1 MTERAPRD
9 VAGVVVPIAQLG
21 VSVGLFW
28 LFGATEEKDL
38 FDAAMSLPWFI
49 MASLAGPPVAA
60 LLRRLLESPDLE
72 GDLWETRRV
81 FTSSFRGLLS
91 LHAVITAMGVL
102 TSRWVAA
109 GLFPGVPDTVR
120 FAGVLRIG
128 FVTYFLMGITTV
140 LTAGALAKER
150 RALQWVAP
158 SGQVVGVLGAI
169 IGMGGAPGVEDLA
182 WGGLV
187 GSALALVVVAW
198 RVDRSGIGLDWTT
211 PWVHRSVRSIVDA
224 VAPSVGLA
232 GLFGIEAMLP
242 AIGGQYAGAGA
253 IGVLTGV
260 RWLVVTA
267 ASITVV
273 PIAIGDAEV
282 DLETE
287 GPSRWLRGAVVAEAS
302 RLLPFAALGL
312 GLVIGLS
319 GPLVAALFQ
328 RGAFQQS
335 AAETAALL
343 TATMSVTIP
352 FNALSAVIRRSG
364 DRAGQ
369 ASRTTI
375 GGMSTLALASIP
387 GVLLAADALG
397 SSGVALTWTVVVS
410 TLGGTTVWSWFR
422 GSPTREKEHLGRRL
436 ITSTVV
442 AGATAAVGL
451 AVSAL
456 GSTMDA
462 PVIAISVVGVIA
474 AGAGWFWTLRVLG
487 VDPEI
492 GVDRIDGGDR

>member
-9 VAGVVVPIAQLG
+9 VVGVVVPTAQLL

-49 MASLAGPPVAA
+49 MASLAGLPVAA
-60 LLRRLLESPDLE
+60 LLRRLLESADLE

-81 FTSSFRGLLS
+81 FTSSYRGLVS

-120 FAGVLRIG
+120 LASVLRIG
-128 FVTYFLMGITTV
+128 FVTYFLMGSTIL
-140 LTAGALAKER
+140 LTAGAQAKER
-150 RALQWVAP
+150 RALQWAAP
-158 SGQVVGVLGAI
+158 SGHLIGVFGAI
-169 IGMGGAPGVEDLA
+169 VGIGGTPGVEDLA

-187 GSALALVVVAW
+187 GSAVGLVVVAW
-198 RVDRSGIGLDWTT
+198 RVDRAGIGLDWTT
-211 PWVHRSVRSIVDA
+211 PWAHRSLRSIVDA
-224 VAPSVGLA
+224 ITPSVGLA
-232 GLFGIEAMLP
+232 ALFGIEALVP

-260 RWLVVTA
+260 RWLVVAA
-267 ASITVV
+267 ASLTVL

-282 DLETE
+282 NLDTD

-302 RLLPFAALGL
+302 RSLPFAALGL

-319 GPLVAALFQ
+319 SPLVASLFQ

-335 AAETAALL
+335 ATETAALL
-343 TATMSVTIP
+343 TATMSMSIP
-352 FNALSAVIRRSG
+352 FNALSAVIRRYG
-364 DRAGQ
+364 DRTGQ
-369 ASRTTI
+369 ASKTTI
-375 GGMSTLALASIP
+375 GAMSAVALASIP

-410 TLGGTTVWSWFR
+410 TLGATTVWSWFR
-422 GSPTREKEHLGRRL
+422 GSPAREKEHLGRRL
-436 ITSTVV
+436 INSIVA
-442 AGATAAVGL
+442 AGATAALGL
-451 AVSAL
+451 TVSAL
-456 GSTMDA
+456 GSTLEA
-462 PVIAISVVGVIA
+462 PAIAVAVVGVIA
-474 AGAGWFWTLRVLG
+474 AGVGWFSTLRVLG